1 MVSWKL
7 AQIPKFNLLI
17 MACCKLVVYDRVPGN
32 LGSWVFPKSYST
44 NLFGWVYISQG
55 YAIVLRR
62 GCQQLLVRVLPGNW
76 IYPSQI
82 AEGHLNGMNS
92 LFKLTLSYFG
102 WFKSQIRTFL
112 PLTDARTS
120 LNFGW
125 HSINCTS
132 YEALPSCYIFFSLTF
147 PFWLII
153 SFSFL
158 KRIFLLSPK
167 TIVSWSLVI
176 PTDRIDRLKSLLIIK
191 GFVTL

>member
-82 AEGHLNGMNS
+82 AEGHLNGMNGYLS
-92 LFKLTLSYFG
+92 LPFLILVGSSPKLGHFYRWLMRGRLWTLDG
-102 WFKSQIRTFL
+102 IQ
-112 PLTDARTS
+112 LTA
-120 LNFGW
+120 
-125 HSINCTS
+125 H
-132 YEALPSCYIFFSLTF
+132 LTKHY
-147 PFWLII
+147 LAAT
-153 SFSFL
+153 SFSPWPFL
-158 KRIFLLSPK
+158 S
-167 TIVSWSLVI
+167 
-176 PTDRIDRLKSLLIIK
+176 
-191 GFVTL
+191 G